1 MLLIDGLEDFKVGI
15 TPSEGSLIARRDFP
29 AEFVTES
36 SGQALP
42 RMTILLFNPP
52 LLV

>member
-15 TPSEGSLIARRDFP
+15 TPSEGSLIARRDLP
-29 AEFVTES
+29 AEFILES
-36 SGQALP
+36 SGQALSW
-42 RMTILLFNPP
+42 MTILLFNSP